1 MIILHP
7 RLVCCIFVFVYIMF
21 VSASLCFYLFLCL
34 CVSLSVSLIWTQMTV
49 LHPGL
54 VAPHQLHG
62 AKNCHIFVCLRSCVL
77 ASKFLEFVNVGSAAA
92 NIQGHLFLQELP
104 NDANHH
110 HFPISDPS
118 VCFYQFVS
126 NAVWTICYKLSI
138 LLMEIGVQ

>member
-1 MIILHP
+1 MK
-7 RLVCCIFVFVYIMF
+7 IFDKFF
-21 VSASLCFYLFLCL
+21 F
-34 CVSLSVSLIWTQMTV
+34 
-49 LHPGL
+49 
-54 VAPHQLHG
+54 
-62 AKNCHIFVCLRSCVL
+62 CVL
-77 ASKFLEFVNVGSAAA
+77 ATKFLEFVNVGSAAA

-138 LLMEIGVQ
+138 LLMEIGIQ